1 MNKFEQY
8 FQELE
13 GFAKAK
19 HGKDIQGWFDYLL
32 ILLENQDSTMTD
44 LKSDTDKL
52 KQFLEFSIYK
62 CWKFIYPDVSTEL
75 IDKMCEVIFQNLDFL
90 LVENNQFLD
99 LYYKAHELLTEESTE
114 EALKM

>member
-1 MNKFEQY
+1 MNEFEQY
-8 FQELE
+8 FQDLE
-13 GFAKAK
+13 GFAKTK
-19 HGKDIQGWFDYLL
+19 HGKNIQGWFDYLL

-62 CWKFIYPDVSTEL
+62 CWKFIYPDISTEL
-75 IDKMCEVIFQNLDFL
+75 IDKICGVIFQYLEFL
-90 LVENNQFLD
+90 LAENNQFLD